1 MPQAIHAHY
10 SNQNGTDA
18 DHVLGAAAFTIDRS
32 ELRLFVRDC
41 GLLEQGSP
49 LTSRDLDL
57 LFIRCNW
64 DEDGGHRL
72 AGATAS
78 GGTASSSG
86 ATALGRAERRCG
98 AGSQQQLDSNTQ
110 LNCAE
115 FAHCLLRMS
124 QARLPP
130 RKRGR
135 DLPAQFAEMMES
147 CVVPR
152 AKQDGLA
159 SLRDAMK
166 TNRPLRQLLF
176 MHRHLLSELF
186 RSMCG
191 PARGVLRDRTSP
203 THISLHAFTQFVV
216 ESGLQ
221 GKADLALKQVTR
233 IFLQSQSEAYETY
246 SRRTG
251 AVDSEMTCAE
261 LTEALVRIAVYAAA
275 PTTTPNRVRG
285 RHHSGDLGVAS
296 RIDAATGTGTIDVPN
311 GDGAAS
317 NTGIGAARQGATSA
331 TRADASTADDD
342 KDNFALADAVLP
354 ILHHL
359 FGELEGASL
368 KLSWPRLQALLTAE
382 EERLEAIRLDIMRAE
397 FSADGI
403 DSLHPPMSTAVSAWE
418 LSPEAVLRRCLESL
432 EFDTERELGI
442 TPSPKQVRRSL
453 RRSLAGVGMAARLGA
468 RARITASTSSRK

>member
-147 CVVPR
+147 CV
-152 AKQDGLA
+152 
-159 SLRDAMK
+159 
-166 TNRPLRQLLF
+166 
-176 MHRHLLSELF
+176 
-186 RSMCG
+186 
-191 PARGVLRDRTSP
+191 
-203 THISLHAFTQFVV
+203 
-216 ESGLQ
+216 
-221 GKADLALKQVTR
+221 
-233 IFLQSQSEAYETY
+233 
-246 SRRTG
+246 
-251 AVDSEMTCAE
+251 
-261 LTEALVRIAVYAAA
+261 
-275 PTTTPNRVRG
+275 
-285 RHHSGDLGVAS
+285 
-296 RIDAATGTGTIDVPN
+296 
-311 GDGAAS
+311 
-317 NTGIGAARQGATSA
+317 
-331 TRADASTADDD
+331 
-342 KDNFALADAVLP
+342 
-354 ILHHL
+354 
-359 FGELEGASL
+359 
-368 KLSWPRLQALLTAE
+368 
-382 EERLEAIRLDIMRAE
+382 
-397 FSADGI
+397 
-403 DSLHPPMSTAVSAWE
+403 
-418 LSPEAVLRRCLESL
+418 
-432 EFDTERELGI
+432 
-442 TPSPKQVRRSL
+442 
-453 RRSLAGVGMAARLGA
+453 
-468 RARITASTSSRK
+468 